1 MNMLK
6 RYALLFGSFFL
17 LTLPMAGYAAEKRV
31 LNVYNWDDYI
41 DEQTIPEF
49 EKAFN
54 VKVNYDVY
62 DSNETLLAKLQAG
75 ATGFD
80 VIFPSDYMVEIM
92 IKLGLL
98 EPLDK
103 SKISNCATL
112 DPAFLNQPFDPGNQY
127 SLPFAFGTV
136 GIGYRSDKITKPV
149 DSWKVL
155 FDPQYEGRIVMLD
168 DVRETLGVALKLV
181 GGSIN
186 TKNPDELEKAK
197 EMILKQ
203 KPLVK
208 AYLAGQAEQLL
219 LSGDAWLVHNW
230 SGDIYR
236 AAAENPAIA
245 YVIPEEGSTKFLD
258 NFAIPVSAQNKELAH
273 QFINFLLQPEVD
285 ARIHNKVYFLS
296 TNKAA
301 FPLLDPALRAT
312 LETLSPELLG
322 KLEFVQDLGKE
333 TRFWDK
339 IWTEIKTQ

>member
-6 RYALLFGSFFL
+6 QCAILSVSLLF
-17 LTLPMAGYAAEKRV
+17 LTLPIMGRAAEKQV

-49 EKAFN
+49 EKAFD

-98 EPLDK
+98 APLDT
-103 SKISNCATL
+103 SKLPNAANI
-112 DPAFLNQPFDPGNQY
+112 DPAFLNQPFDPANQY

-136 GIGYRSDKITKPV
+136 GIGYRADKITEPV
-149 DSWKVL
+149 ESWNVL
-155 FDPQYEGRIVMLD
+155 FDPKYEGRIVMLD
-168 DVRETLGVALKLV
+168 DVRETLGVALKLT
-181 GGSIN
+181 GDSIN
-186 TKNPDELEKAK
+186 TKNPDELQTAK
-197 EMILKQ
+197 TMILQQ

-236 AAAENPAIA
+236 AASENPAIKYA
-245 YVIPEEGSTKFLD
+245 IPKEGSTKFLD
-258 NFAIPVSAQNKELAH
+258 NFAIPASAQNKELAH
-273 QFINFLLQPEVD
+273 QFINFLLQPDVD
-285 ARIHNKVYFLS
+285 ARIHNQVFFLS

-312 LETLSPELLG
+312 LETLSPELLE
-322 KLEFVQDLGKE
+322 KLEYVQDLGKE
-333 TRFWDK
+333 TRLWDT
-339 IWTEIKTQ
+339 IWTEIKTE

>member
-6 RYALLFGSFFL
+6 QCAILSVSLLF
-17 LTLPMAGYAAEKRV
+17 LTLPIMGRAAEKQV

-98 EPLDK
+98 APLDT
-103 SKISNCATL
+103 SKLPNAAHI
-112 DPAFLNQPFDPGNQY
+112 DPAFLHQPFDPANQY

-136 GIGYRSDKITKPV
+136 GIGYRADKITEPV
-149 DSWKVL
+149 ESWNVL
-155 FDPQYEGRIVMLD
+155 FDPKYEGRIVMLD
-168 DVRETLGVALKLV
+168 DVRETLGVALKLT

-186 TKNPDELEKAK
+186 TKNPDELQTAK
-197 EMILKQ
+197 TMILQQ

-236 AAAENPAIA
+236 AASENPAIKYA
-245 YVIPEEGSTKFLD
+245 IPKEGSTKFLD
-258 NFAIPVSAQNKELAH
+258 NFAIPASAQNKELAH
-273 QFINFLLQPEVD
+273 QFINFLLQPDVD
-285 ARIHNKVYFLS
+285 ARIHNQVFFLS

-322 KLEFVQDLGKE
+322 KLEYVQDLGKE
-333 TRFWDK
+333 TRLWDT
-339 IWTEIKTQ
+339 IWTEIKTE